1 MNSNSIEDTTTRPPP
16 AWLETQAEVTACKY
30 QFARMNTL
38 TLGIPTD
45 KNQFLITFSYYA
57 HGKTYTDQ
65 FTSPT
70 YMEQGGTFPVSYN
83 PLAPQQNTK
92 SASSPITGTPLF
104 AIGVAGSV
112 LLSVIY
118 FAFMRGC
125 N

>member
-1 MNSNSIEDTTTRPPP
+1 MTSSTAPKPS
-16 AWLETQAEVTACKY
+16 WFETQAKVTACKY

-45 KNQFLITFSYYA
+45 TNPFLITFTYYA
-57 HGKTYTDQ
+57 QGKTYTDQ

-70 YMEQGGTFPVSYN
+70 YLEQGEILPLSYN
-83 PLAPQQNTK
+83 PSDPQQNSK
-92 SASSPITGTPLF
+92 SAASPATGTSLF

-112 LLSVIY
+112 ILSIIFLVYIG
-118 FAFMRGC
+118 GC